1 MGQRAQVGRAGL
13 FFTQEYAKTE
23 EQMRA
28 VVVVL
33 GQDRPGIIAKIL
45 DINQTVLQ
53 GDLFSMVLLA
63 DMDKL
68 NAPFDQLKDALCA
81 CASQLGV
88 DIQVQREE
96 IFQSMHRI

>member
-1 MGQRAQVGRAGL
+1 
-13 FFTQEYAKTE
+13 
-23 EQMRA
+23 MRA

-33 GQDRPGIIAKIL
+33 GQDRPGIIAKVSGVLYEYNSNIL